1 MAEADGKS
9 TVLNGGSEEK
19 EPGEDQHKEGDAS
32 GSKEGQRLS
41 SQDASKETVETSGDK
56 SMPDA
61 ERETGSNREG
71 EEEEEEEEEEE
82 DTDSMDGS
90 SLYFLTEDGE
100 RESEG
105 GRRERAKE
113 KDGGKRA
120 ARKRNRPGGGGG
132 SGGNN
137 HSSSSDE
144 DDEQEE
150 DEEQK
155 DEEDDDEAMEAW
167 LGAELRDL
175 RGPIWRAIPSLRSR
189 EIGRDSHQ
197 FVRRVC
203 GARGLVQR
211 LELQGRLERHT
222 GCVNTLH
229 FNPSGTRLASGS
241 DDLRVVIWDWA
252 IRRAELEFDSGHKS
266 NVFQAKFLPHSGD
279 STLAMCARD
288 GQIRVAELS
297 ATQRCKNTKRVAQH
311 KGAAHK
317 LALEPDS
324 PCSFLSAGEDAVVF
338 GIDLRLDRPANKLVV
353 VKEGDKKVGLYTI
366 FVNPAKTH
374 HFAVGGR
381 DQYVRI
387 YDQRKINEN
396 DNNGVLKKFCP
407 SHLVSSESKT
417 NITCLVYSHDGTELL
432 ASYNDEDIYLF
443 DSNHSDGADYC
454 RRYKGHRNNATVKG
468 VNFYGPCSEFVVSG
482 SDCGHIY
489 LWDKYSAR
497 IVQFMEGDR
506 GGVVNCLEPHP
517 HLPGMATSGLDHDIK
532 LWAPTAESPTGLK
545 GLKEVMKKNKR
556 ERDEDS
562 VRHGDQYDT
571 QLLWFLMRHMRNRRL
586 PRARR
591 EGENADT
598 DESWSSPD
606 SSDEEEGG
614 PDHVQ
619 CMSS

>member
-1 MAEADGKS
+1 MVSYSAAVIRVHQRKCLAS
-9 TVLNGGSEEK
+9 IGGSEEK
-19 EPGEDQHKEGDAS
+19 EPGEDRHKEGDAS
-32 GSKEGQRLS
+32 GSKEGQTQS
-41 SQDASKETVETSGDK
+41 SSLNETAEASGDK
-56 SMPDA
+56 SMPDV
-61 ERETGSNREG
+61 EGETGTTREG
-71 EEEEEEEEEEE
+71 EEDE

-90 SLYFLTEDGE
+90 GLYSLTEDGE

-105 GRRERAKE
+105 GRREKAKE

-120 ARKRNRPGGGGG
+120 ARKRNRP
-132 SGGNN
+132 
-137 HSSSSDE
+137 
-144 DDEQEE
+144 DD
-150 DEEQK
+150 D
-155 DEEDDDEAMEAW
+155 DDDDDDEAMEAW
-167 LGAELRDL
+167 LGAELRDM
-175 RGPIWRAIPSLRSR
+175 RGPVWRAVPSLRSR

-443 DSNHSDGADYC
+443 DSDHSDGADYL

-532 LWAPTAESPTGLK
+532 LWAPTAETPTGLK

-571 QLLWFLMRHMRNRRL
+571 QLLWFLMRHMRNRR
-586 PRARR
+586 PARARR
-591 EGENADT
+591 EGADADT
-598 DESWSSPD
+598 DDSWSSPD
-606 SSDEEEGG
+606 SSDEEDGG